1 MKIRLTVAP
10 IAAVLVLAACGG
22 QSKPAA
28 ESSEVPASS
37 AESRAAAT
45 SVVAAPGKGETPPRD
60 FIVGKW
66 GTDGDCEMATD
77 LRADGTSD
85 GPFGDWTYSDG
96 AISFVDVPELK
107 ITVTVI
113 DDDSMRSDNGEST
126 STMTRCP

>member
-10 IAAVLVLAACGG
+10 IAAALVLAACGG
-22 QSKPAA
+22 QSKTAA
-28 ESSEVPASS
+28 EPSEVPASS
-37 AESRAAAT
+37 AESRAAST

-66 GTDGDCEMATD
+66 GTDGDCEMAMD

>member
-1 MKIRLTVAP
+1 MKIRAIVAP
-10 IAAVLVLAACGG
+10 VTAALVLAGCGG
-22 QSKPAA
+22 QGKPAA
-28 ESSEVPASS
+28 EPSDVPAPP
-37 AESRAAAT
+37 AEPSAT
-45 SVVAAPGKGETPPRD
+45 STTAVAGPVEGDSPTRE

-66 GTDGDCEMATD
+66 GTDGDCALAMD

-85 GPFGDWTYSDG
+85 GPFGDWTYRDG

-107 ITVTVI
+107 IIVTVI